1 MSTGLLWITCWT
13 FLAALLCKQSDAQAT
28 VADVSAQIQF
38 ATVMRSEDYVYN
50 NGTIGAFPSLFIGL
64 FHMSVQ
70 PGPGAGYTMKTLV
83 WHQVD
88 FATQIEMR
96 VAAIGIANTELL
108 PAFVIAS
115 GPLAVPSEC
124 PIFRTFVIDDFF
136 YKSLLAGDV
145 YVQIL
150 ADQPAGLLRGQLY
163 SRRDVLV
170 AFPSLTPFTGTQY
183 TATAG
188 MAIVY
193 AEPAQPGFVTVTHWI
208 LSRFAAP
215 MVWNAN
221 NGFSNFTT
229 AIIFGPVPV
238 TQTTGVTLTI
248 TPTGAVPIVA
258 PLGLVFTARMAGQ
271 PGATGPIS
279 GPGSS
284 NMVLT
289 RQGNFIEE
297 TFSDFIRLAY
307 YEDWLFPNSTTS
319 AGAILTPTLIVSA
332 SVSVIASLW
341 LGVEVDDIS
350 NVATMIITK
359 QYH

>member
-1 MSTGLLWITCWT
+1 MLISSSLLGV
-13 FLAALLCKQSDAQAT
+13 LLCYIIIPSFFPLVKAQT
-28 VADVSAQIQF
+28 VADVSANEQY
-38 ATVMRSEDYVYN
+38 ATVLAAENYVYN
-50 NGTIGAFPSLFIGL
+50 NGTVGAKPSLFIGL

-70 PGPGAGYTMKTLV
+70 PGPGLLYTMKTLV

-96 VAAIGIANTELL
+96 VAPVGIANTDLL
-108 PAFVIAS
+108 PSFVLAS
-115 GPLAVPSEC
+115 GAGASPTNC
-124 PIFRTFVIDDFF
+124 PMFASFLIDSVFLKNLRT
-136 YKSLLAGDV
+136 SLV

-150 ADQPAGLLRGQLY
+150 SGQDSGLMRGQLQ

-193 AEPAQPGFVTVTHWI
+193 VQPSDAPQQRDYVTLRYWI
-208 LSRFAAP
+208 LSRFVAP

-221 NGFSNFTT
+221 DGFVNFTT
-229 AIIFGPVPV
+229 AVIFGVVPV
-238 TQTTGVTLTI
+238 DQTTGVTLTI
-248 TPTGAVPIVA
+248 TPTGAVPIIA
-258 PLGLVFTARMAGQ
+258 PIGLVFTSALYQQ
-271 PGATGPIS
+271 PFATGPIT

-284 NMVLT
+284 KMVLT

-307 YEDWLFPNSTTS
+307 YDDYLRFNTS
-319 AGAILTPTLIVSA
+319 FSGKIGRAHV
-332 SVSVIASLW
+332 
-341 LGVEVDDIS
+341 
-350 NVATMIITK
+350 
-359 QYH
+359 